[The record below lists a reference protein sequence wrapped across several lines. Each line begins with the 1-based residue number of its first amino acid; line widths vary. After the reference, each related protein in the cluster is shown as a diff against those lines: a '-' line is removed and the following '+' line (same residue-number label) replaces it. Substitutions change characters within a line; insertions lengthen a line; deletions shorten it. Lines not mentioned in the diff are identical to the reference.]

1 MPDPLISVVTTAYN
15 RAHTIGST
23 ISSVQAQTLTDF
35 EHVIATDAGSSDDTA
50 ATVDRLAAGDDRIR
64 VVHHAHTNQPGGLN
78 IGLEGARGTYV
89 CFIDSDDVM
98 LPRYLQLM
106 TAPWK
111 DDPELGFAYTDAW
124 SMDDAT
130 KRVRRRTFLDLYE
143 PRDLPLG
150 TAEQL
155 LTALIDLNFISEES
169 TARRDV
175 IEAVGGFDET
185 MSHSTDYDLW
195 VRVLARGFRGIRA
208 PGPPLLLHRDSS
220 DSLSKNTAALWECN
234 RKIMGKLADELPV
247 SDQIKRLARGRI
259 EELDAGLERLGHPSR
274 GQRLVASVRRPAG
287 RARRLLLDRRRHLK
301 APPAEIQ
308 AAFPDLERV

>member
-1 MPDPLISVVTTAYN
+1 MSDPLISVVTTAYN

-23 ISSVQAQTLTDF
+23 VDSVQAQTLTDF
-35 EHVIATDAGSSDDTA
+35 EHLIATDAGSSDDTA
-50 ATVDRLAAGDDRIR
+50 AVVDRLAEGDDRIR
-64 VVHHAHTNQPGGLN
+64 AIHHAHTNQPGGIN
-78 IGLEGARGTYV
+78 IGLEKARGRYV

-98 LPRYLQLM
+98 LPRYLELM
-106 TAPWK
+106 TAPWR

-130 KRVRRRTFLDLYE
+130 KRIRRRTFLQLYE
-143 PRDLPLG
+143 PRDVPLG
-150 TAEQL
+150 TADQL

-185 MSHSTDYDLW
+185 MTHSTDYDLW
-195 VRVLARGFRGIRA
+195 VRVLARGFRGTRVR
-208 PGPPLLLHRDSS
+208 GPLLLHRDSS

-234 RKIMGKLADELPV
+234 RKIMGKLAGDLPV
-247 SDQIKRLARGRI
+247 SDQIKGLARARI
-259 EELDAGLERLGHPSR
+259 EQLDAGLQRLEHPSR
-274 GQRLVASVRRPAG
+274 GQRIITLVRRPVG
-287 RARRLLLDRRRHLK
+287 RARRLLLDHRRHLQT
-301 APPAEIQ
+301 PPAEIQ